1 VKIRAVS
8 SNNHRKAFR
17 VSAGAVSYW
26 YPYARVKPAPSS
38 VDPVTIVAV
47 DAELGREAFTFTLS
61 SGQEGTVHVEQV
73 LDYNEDPGY
82 LRDMLLYELTL
93 EAQQRVA
100 SSRVSKREL
109 IRRMKTSP
117 RQFYRLLDQ
126 TCAGKS
132 LDQLVKLLAVLEC
145 DVQLRV
151 RPKTAAA
158 ATPARP
164 DRRVQS

>member
-1 VKIRAVS
+1 MTIRAVS

-17 VSAGAVSYW
+17 VSAGAASYW

-47 DAELGREAFTFTLS
+47 DAELGREAFTFTLA

-73 LDYNEDPGY
+73 LDYNKDPGY

-93 EAQQRVA
+93 QAQQRVA
-100 SSRVSKREL
+100 SSPLSKREL

-126 TCAGKS
+126 TCTGKS
-132 LDQLVKLLAVLEC
+132 LDQLIKLFTVLEC
-145 DVQLRV
+145 DVQMKIGPRTV
-151 RPKTAAA
+151 AA
-158 ATPARP
+158 ATRP
-164 DRRVQS
+164 RQGAEVR